1 MSLLRPS
8 PSLSFVA
15 LLTLGAAAPAAFAAF
30 AVAGCAGHSA
40 TTEGIDAE
48 SAAIVVDAQ
57 DTDDHEQTTELGLE
71 EPLSGAA
78 TAGGEV
84 DVTLDAPAAAAAAKT
99 NPGVFFQPAGCLTS
113 TVAGN
118 VVTHVFNDCTGPDGL
133 VHLTGTVTSTW
144 SKIPNGVEVV
154 HQTTGFHIDG
164 ATVDHTVTIDYTRAA
179 GVYTKT
185 RHGTSSGTT
194 AKGRAIAHQA
204 DYVTTYD
211 PTSRCLTRNGASQT
225 TIGGAQ
231 LSRTIE
237 GYVRCGIGLGGCPKG
252 GKYVL
257 KRNARSIELDF
268 PGGALVDIK
277 INGGPAIERP
287 LLCRPL
293 A

>member
-8 PSLSFVA
+8 RSLSLVA
-15 LLTLGAAAPAAFAAF
+15 LSALSIAAAAAS
-30 AVAGCAGHSA
+30 VTVGCAGHDA
-40 TTEGIDAE
+40 NERIDAE
-48 SAAIVVDAQ
+48 SAALVADNQ

-71 EPLSGAA
+71 DPLSGAA
-78 TAGGEV
+78 TGAEV
-84 DVTLDAPAAAAAAKT
+84 DVTLDAPAAATAAKT

-113 TVAGN
+113 TLAGN
-118 VVTHVFNDCTGPDGL
+118 VVTHVFNDCTGPYGL

-144 SKIPNGVEVV
+144 SKVAAGVEVV
-154 HQTTGFHIDG
+154 HQATGFRING
-164 ATVDHTVTIDYTRAA
+164 ATVDHAVTIDYTRAA

-211 PTSRCLTRNGASQT
+211 ATSRCLTRDGASQT
-225 TIGGAQ
+225 TIGGAR

-237 GYVRCGIGLGGCPKG
+237 GYVRCGIGLGGCPKS

-257 KRNARSIELDF
+257 TRTAPVARSIELDF
-268 PGGALVDIK
+268 PGGAVVDIK
-277 INGGPAIERP
+277 IDGGAVIQRP
-287 LLCRPL
+287 LVCRPL
-293 A
+293 V

>member
-1 MSLLRPS
+1 MSLRRS
-8 PSLSFVA
+8 SLSLVA
-15 LLTLGAAAPAAFAAF
+15 LITVASASTTAAT
-30 AVAGCAGHSA
+30 GCAGHDA
-40 TTEGIDAE
+40 TTEGIDAA
-48 SAAIVVDAQ
+48 SAALVVDSQ

-71 EPLSGAA
+71 DPLSGAA

-84 DVTLDAPAAAAAAKT
+84 DVTLDAPAAATAART

-113 TVAGN
+113 TIAGN
-118 VVTHVFNDCTGPDGL
+118 VVTHVFTDCTGPYGL
-133 VHLTGTVTSTW
+133 VHLSGTVTSTW
-144 SKIPNGVEVV
+144 SKIAGGVEVV

-194 AKGRAIAHQA
+194 AKRRAIAHQA

-211 PTSRCLTRNGASQT
+211 PSSRCLTRNGASQT
-225 TIGGAQ
+225 TIGGLQ
-231 LSRTIE
+231 LSRTIA

-257 KRNARSIELDF
+257 KRIAPAARSIELDF
-268 PGGALVDIK
+268 PGGAVVDIK
-277 INGGPAIERP
+277 IDGGAVIERP